1 MNDTIISSISSILE
15 VLIATFGFVLAVK
28 EYFKEKRR
36 KAIRMFVEQI
46 TAYYSEE
53 QEAIKWIENLSS
65 TKIPNLQQKLR
76 NRAVGNENNP
86 LRIYPKLTPKQAESY
101 LC

>member
-1 MNDTIISSISSILE
+1 MTETIIRSVSSILE
-15 VLIATFGFVLAVK
+15 VLIAVIGLLLAVR

-36 KAIRMFVEQI
+36 KSTKMFVEQI

-53 QEAIKWIENLSS
+53 QEAIKWIKELSP
-65 TKIPNLQQKLR
+65 TEIPNLQQKLR
-76 NRAVGNENNP
+76 KLAQDNENNP

-101 LC
+101 IC

>member
-1 MNDTIISSISSILE
+1 MTETIIRSVSSILE
-15 VLIATFGFVLAVK
+15 VLIAVIGLLLAVR

-36 KAIRMFVEQI
+36 KSTKMFVEQI

-53 QEAIKWIENLSS
+53 QEAIKWIKELSP
-65 TKIPNLQQKLR
+65 TEIPNLQQKLR
-76 NRAVGNENNP
+76 KLAQDNENNP